1 MTSRVLFGILTTN
14 TNTLEGLFM
23 LQRFFLAGCVFF
35 WQLFCSPCAGAHV
48 TLLAPS
54 QPGIEQA
61 ASAGKTQ
68 APDRNARGASPQD
81 AVPVEA
87 AADGAAPLIDR
98 ELDLL
103 MALMRPGDHSC
114 LDMERPQLM
123 SVVRFDAQSP
133 EERGRLM
140 GDRRDLL
147 GDLEEIRYG
156 GSRAWGVNVAIGKPG
171 LYHFMIETRPRW
183 SETRQWYEQDFV
195 KTTVPVYGES
205 RGWEQPCGLR
215 LEIVPRTRPFGL
227 AAPCLF
233 SAQVRWQD
241 APLPGAKV
249 RMYRIA
255 TEKTPQPL
263 PTPWHASLE
272 ARADGD
278 GNTAFVLNRSGWWCC
293 VAETDGEPLKGPDG
307 EPRPLRFG
315 GVFWL
320 YVDDMAAAAEK
331 KR

>member
-1 MTSRVLFGILTTN
+1 
-14 TNTLEGLFM
+14 M
-23 LQRFFLAGCVFF
+23 LRRFFLAGCVFF
-35 WQLFCSPCAGAHV
+35 WQVLCSPCAGAHV

-54 QPGIEQA
+54 QPGIERA
-61 ASAGKTQ
+61 ASDGK
-68 APDRNARGASPQD
+68 PQTG
-81 AVPVEA
+81 EKERS
-87 AADGAAPLIDR
+87 AAPEDVGAGGVAPSIDR
-98 ELDLL
+98 EPDLL
-103 MALMRPGDHSC
+103 IALMRPADHSC
-114 LDMERPQLM
+114 LDMERPQLV

-133 EERGRLM
+133 EERGHLV

-147 GDLEEIRYG
+147 GDIEEIRYSD
-156 GSRAWGVNVAIGKPG
+156 SRAWGVNVAIGKPG
-171 LYHFMIETRPRW
+171 LYHFMMETRPRW
-183 SETRQWYEQDFV
+183 SESRQRYEQDFV

-263 PTPWHASLE
+263 PTPWHGSLE
-272 ARADGD
+272 ASADGD
-278 GNTAFVLNRSGWWCC
+278 GNAAFVLTRSGWWCC

-307 EPRPLRFG
+307 ESRPLRFG

-320 YVDDMAAAAEK
+320 YVDDGAAVAAEK